1 MKLPTILNII
11 CLSCLGINYS
21 QFNPYLVKRNGRRG
35 EEWKGE
41 RKEKISEKKRISFSI
56 ILLDNEFI
64 FFSHLFLSSPLIFFL
79 QTRHANPSS
88 YCCHKFKVSMGSIKS
103 SLRMIGSIE
112 TWHKDIKSPSPIGLW
127 PKESHISPIL
137 KPHKPLFHPEKYLY
151 YSPAT
156 LFNHTKFCCM

>member
-1 MKLPTILNII
+1 MN
-11 CLSCLGINYS
+11 S
-21 QFNPYLVKRNGRRG
+21 
-35 EEWKGE
+35 
-41 RKEKISEKKRISFSI
+41 
-56 ILLDNEFI
+56 
-64 FFSHLFLSSPLIFFL
+64 FFSLIYFFSPLLSSPLIFFL

-137 KPHKPLFHPEKYLY
+137 KPHKPLLHPEKCLY
-151 YSPAT
+151 YSRAA
-156 LFNHTKFCCM
+156 LFNHTKFYCMLEKKIPTAH